1 MAMGK
6 KRQQVKLL
14 ADYHGKDRW
23 FTIAK
28 TLLTLAPLVA
38 VGYLQM
44 FAGGGNISSLLQKN
58 PQITVTFLSAM
69 TGPFTAYLLGLAQKH
84 LYEGN
89 ATYLMAHLVLIFVA
103 EALLRN
109 VVYMVIITFL
119 MYLVYQMTGISPLA
133 SLRSKLRDHFFRDL
147 SGCFVLI
154 FFCSFC
160 LFASLRLG
168 M

>member
-1 MAMGK
+1 MVMGR
-6 KRQQVKLL
+6 KREQVKIL
-14 ADYHGKDRW
+14 ADYHEKDRW

-44 FAGGGNISSLLQKN
+44 VVEGGDISSLLQKN
-58 PQITVTFLSAM
+58 PQITVTFLTAM
-69 TGPFTAYLLGLAQKH
+69 TGPFTAYLLGFAQKH
-84 LYEGN
+84 LYEGD
-89 ATYLMAHLVLIFVA
+89 AAYLMAHLVLIFVA

-109 VVYMVIITFL
+109 AFYMVIITFL
-119 MYLVYQMTGISPLA
+119 MYLVYQMTGVSPLA
-133 SLRSKLRDHFFRDL
+133 SLRSKLRDHFLRDL

>member
-6 KRQQVKLL
+6 KRQQVKIL
-14 ADYHGKDRW
+14 ADYHEKDRW

-58 PQITVTFLSAM
+58 PQITVIFLSAM

-89 ATYLMAHLVLIFVA
+89 AVYLMAHLVLIFVA

-109 VVYMVIITFL
+109 MVYMVIITFL

-147 SGCFVLI
+147 SGCFILI

>member
-1 MAMGK
+1 MAK
-6 KRQQVKLL
+6 KKEQIRIA
-14 ADYHGKDRW
+14 ADLHAKDRW
-23 FTIAK
+23 FAIAK

-38 VGYLQM
+38 VGYLRM
-44 FAGGGNISSLLQKN
+44 FPGGGDISALLSEN

-69 TGPFTAYLLGLAQKH
+69 TGPFTAYLIGLAQKH
-84 LYEGN
+84 LYEGD
-89 ATYLMAHLVLIFVA
+89 AAYLMTHLALIFVA

-109 VVYMVIITFL
+109 AVYMVIMTFL
-119 MYLVYQMTGISPLA
+119 MYLVYQMTGVSPLA
-133 SLRSKLRDHFFRDL
+133 SVRGKWRNHFFRDL

>member
-1 MAMGK
+1 MGR
-6 KRQQVKLL
+6 KREQVKIL
-14 ADYHGKDRW
+14 ADYHEKDRW

-28 TLLTLAPLVA
+28 TLLTLAPLIA

-44 FAGGGNISSLLQKN
+44 FAGGSDISSLLQKN
-58 PQITVTFLSAM
+58 PQITVTFLTAM
-69 TGPFTAYLLGLAQKH
+69 TGPFTAYLLGFAQKH
-84 LYEGN
+84 LYEGD
-89 ATYLMAHLVLIFVA
+89 AAYLMAHLALIFVA
-103 EALLRN
+103 ESLLRN
-109 VVYMVIITFL
+109 VVYMIIITFL
-119 MYLVYQMTGISPLA
+119 MYLVYQMTGVSPLA

>member
-1 MAMGK
+1 MGYKREQIKIMAN
-6 KRQQVKLL
+6 
-14 ADYHGKDRW
+14 YHEKDKW
-23 FTIAK
+23 FTAAK

-38 VGYLQM
+38 VVYLQM
-44 FAGGGNISSLLQKN
+44 LVGDSNISSLLQQN

-69 TGPFTAYLLGLAQKH
+69 TGPFTAYLLGIAQKH
-84 LYEGN
+84 LYDGD
-89 ATYLMAHLVLIFVA
+89 ASYLMTHLVLIFVA
-103 EALLRN
+103 EVLLRN
-109 VVYMVIITFL
+109 VVYMVVITFL
-119 MYLVYQMTGISPLA
+119 MYLVYQMTGISPFA
-133 SLRSKLRDHFFRDL
+133 SLRTKRKDHFFRDC

>member
-1 MAMGK
+1 MVMGR
-6 KRQQVKLL
+6 KREQVKIL
-14 ADYHGKDRW
+14 ADYHEKDRW

-44 FAGGGNISSLLQKN
+44 VVEGGDISPLLQKN
-58 PQITVTFLSAM
+58 PQITVTFLTAM
-69 TGPFTAYLLGLAQKH
+69 TGPFTAYLLGFAQKH
-84 LYEGN
+84 LYEGD
-89 ATYLMAHLVLIFVA
+89 AAYLMAHLVLIFVA

-109 VVYMVIITFL
+109 AFYMVIITFL
-119 MYLVYQMTGISPLA
+119 MYLVYQMTGVSPLA
-133 SLRSKLRDHFFRDL
+133 SLRSKLRDHFLRDL

>member
-1 MAMGK
+1 MGR
-6 KRQQVKLL
+6 KREQVKIL
-14 ADYHGKDRW
+14 ADYHEKDRW

-44 FAGGGNISSLLQKN
+44 VVEGGDISSLLQKN
-58 PQITVTFLSAM
+58 PQITVTFLTAM
-69 TGPFTAYLLGLAQKH
+69 TGPFTAYLLGFAQKH
-84 LYEGN
+84 LYEGD
-89 ATYLMAHLVLIFVA
+89 AAYLMAHLVLIFVA

-109 VVYMVIITFL
+109 AFYMVIITFL
-119 MYLVYQMTGISPLA
+119 MYLVYQMTGVSPLA
-133 SLRSKLRDHFFRDL
+133 SLRSKLRDHFLRDL